1 MPLKSLYDIGDAPRF
16 SVTFEVDGA
25 VQDPT
30 TLRFKFKE
38 PGGTETTY
46 IYGTDAELVRDSAGA
61 YHVDLALNT
70 AGVWHVRWV
79 GTGNAAGAEEYSVKV
94 GRSAFDSPLL

>member
-16 SVTFEVDGA
+16 SATFEVDGVA
-25 VQDPT
+25 TNPT
-30 TLRFKFKE
+30 ATLFKFKT
-38 PGGTETTY
+38 PAGTETTY
-46 IYGTDAELVRDSAGA
+46 THGVDVELVRDSTGQF
-61 YHVDLALNT
+61 HVDFALDT

-79 GTGNAAGAEEYSVKV
+79 GTGSAAGAEEYSVKV